1 MSFETLLKK
10 LESLRHSLRF
20 KLIFGLLTIVFLM
33 GALSVYLGVNS
44 INRNVIREAYDNVK
58 NSLKAI
64 NDLYQEEIKSRASII
79 EYLARTSE
87 IVNATASG
95 NREYL
100 YEKLLQ
106 IKEEFG
112 FDIVNVVQPDGT
124 ILVRAN
130 NFEAYGDSVAHYKY
144 IQWVLRNKKPAA
156 GTGVLGYENIK
167 NEGPDLAERTLISI
181 IPTPKARPQRRELE
195 ERALVL
201 KTVSPI
207 FQRGRLVGVLYAAVL
222 LNNND
227 RFVDRF
233 KKLIFK
239 EEKIKGKDAG
249 TATIFLDDVR
259 VATNVV
265 DKNGRRA
272 VGTLISEEVY
282 TQVYEKGQDWLGR
295 AFVVNDYYLS
305 GYTRITDIE
314 GQPIGMLY
322 VGILEAK
329 FGAVLRRTA
338 LLYFMLIF
346 LMTVMAIYVST
357 YLVNLYTRPIN
368 RLIKATAEIARGNY
382 HLLDIPPDESAEI
395 RELEEYFNEMV
406 KAIEERDQR
415 LQDLAEK
422 TILRSEK
429 LASVGRLASG
439 IAHEINN
446 PLTGILTY
454 SSLLTEELKGT
465 PYEEDLKTIKE
476 ETLRCRKIVRGLLDF
491 ARDYKPEKVS
501 TNLNSLIEEALQLLE
516 KHVNFHNIKIVKN
529 FDPNLPE
536 VKVDADEFRS
546 VINNLA
552 VNAADAMPEG
562 GQLTISTAHDR
573 ELNQVVIR
581 VADTGVGIS
590 EENLKRIFEPFFT
603 TKEKGKGTGLGLSM
617 AYGVIKRHDGTID
630 VKSRVGQGTEFII
643 RLPVD

>member
-1 MSFETLLKK
+1 M
-10 LESLRHSLRF
+10 ESLRRSLRF

-33 GALSVYLGVNS
+33 GALSIYIGISS

-64 NDLYQEEIKSRASII
+64 NDLYQEEIKNRARII
-79 EYLARTSE
+79 EYLSRTSE
-87 IVNATASG
+87 IVSATAAG
-95 NREYL
+95 NRDYL
-100 YEKLLQ
+100 FEKLLQ
-106 IKEEFG
+106 IKAEFG
-112 FDIVNVVQPDGT
+112 FDIVNVVKPDGT

-130 NFEAYGDSVAHYKY
+130 NYEAYGDSVAHYKF
-144 IQWVLRNKKPAA
+144 IQWVLRNKKPAS

-167 NEGPDLAERTLISI
+167 NEGSDLAERSLITI
-181 IPTPKARPQRRELE
+181 IPTPKARPQRKEME

-239 EEKIKGKDAG
+239 EEKIKGKDVG
-249 TATIFLDDVR
+249 TITIFLDDVR
-259 VATNVV
+259 VATNVL

-272 VGTLISEEVY
+272 VGTLVSEEVFKK
-282 TQVYEKGQDWLGR
+282 VYEHGQDWLGR

-329 FGAVLRRTA
+329 FGAILRRTA

-346 LMTVMAIYVST
+346 LMTVVAIYVST

-382 HLLDIPPDESAEI
+382 HLLEIPPDESAEI
-395 RELEEYFNEMV
+395 KKLEEYFNEMV

-415 LQDLAEK
+415 LKDLAEK

-429 LASVGRLASG
+429 LASIGRLASG

-454 SSLLTEELKGT
+454 SSLLAEELKGT

-491 ARDYKPEKVS
+491 AREYKPEKLS

-516 KHVNFHNIKIVKN
+516 K
-529 FDPNLPE
+529 
-536 VKVDADEFRS
+536 
-546 VINNLA
+546 
-552 VNAADAMPEG
+552 
-562 GQLTISTAHDR
+562 
-573 ELNQVVIR
+573 
-581 VADTGVGIS
+581 
-590 EENLKRIFEPFFT
+590 
-603 TKEKGKGTGLGLSM
+603 
-617 AYGVIKRHDGTID
+617 
-630 VKSRVGQGTEFII
+630 
-643 RLPVD
+643 

>member
-1 MSFETLLKK
+1 MNFQSLQKK
-10 LESLRHSLRF
+10 LESLRRSLRF

-33 GALSVYLGVNS
+33 GALSIYIGISS

-64 NDLYQEEIKSRASII
+64 NDLYQEEIKNRARII
-79 EYLARTSE
+79 EYLSRTSE
-87 IVNATASG
+87 IVSATAAG
-95 NREYL
+95 NRDYL
-100 YEKLLQ
+100 FEKLLQ
-106 IKEEFG
+106 IKAEFG
-112 FDIVNVVQPDGT
+112 FDIVNVVKPDGT

-130 NFEAYGDSVAHYKY
+130 NYEAYGDSVAHYKF
-144 IQWVLRNKKPAA
+144 IQWVLRNKKPAS

-167 NEGPDLAERTLISI
+167 NEGSDLAERSLITI
-181 IPTPKARPQRRELE
+181 IPTPKARPQRKEME

-239 EEKIKGKDAG
+239 EEKIKGKDVG
-249 TATIFLDDVR
+249 TITIFLDDVR
-259 VATNVV
+259 VATNVL

-272 VGTLISEEVY
+272 VGTLVSEEVFKK
-282 TQVYEKGQDWLGR
+282 VYEHGQDWLGR

-329 FGAVLRRTA
+329 FGAILRRTA

-346 LMTVMAIYVST
+346 LMTVVAIYVST

-382 HLLDIPPDESAEI
+382 HLLEIPPDESAEI
-395 RELEEYFNEMV
+395 KKLEEYFNEMV

-415 LQDLAEK
+415 LKDLAEK

-429 LASVGRLASG
+429 LASIGRLASG

-454 SSLLTEELKGT
+454 SSLLAEELKGT

-491 ARDYKPEKVS
+491 AREYKPEKLS

-516 KHVNFHNIKIVKN
+516 KHVNFHNIKIIKD

-552 VNAADAMPEG
+552 VNAADAMPNG
-562 GQLTISTAHDR
+562 GQLTITTRFDPSA
-573 ELNQVVIR
+573 NQVIIR
-581 VADTGVGIS
+581 VSDTGIGIS
-590 EENLKRIFEPFFT
+590 EENLKKIFEPFFT
-603 TKEKGKGTGLGLSM
+603 TKEKGKGTGLGLAM
-617 AYGVIKRHDGTID
+617 TYGVIKRHNGTID
-630 VKSRVGQGTEFII
+630 VKSREGEGTEFII
-643 RLPVD
+643 RLPVE